1 MEKEKIVMEFG
12 LMSKSVNIV
21 WSHISTIEGLSL
33 WFADNVTEEGDI
45 LIFSWGDIWT
55 AVEER
60 RAEIVAMEKYHYVRM
75 RWIDDEEPESYWE
88 LRISKGDET
97 DTLHLVVTDFAEK
110 GEETEMRSLWDE
122 NMEKLH
128 KVSGI

>member
-1 MEKEKIVMEFG
+1 
-12 LMSKSVNIV
+12 MSKSVNIV